1 MVGEK
6 YIEHFKKNFTLGY
19 PVMLSQLGHV
29 MVGVAD
35 SVMVGHLGA
44 EPLAAAA
51 LGNVIF
57 YLVMTFGLGISYA
70 ITPLVAAADGEGNT
84 TQGGK
89 VLRHGFAINVI
100 ASILI
105 VILVMV
111 GGRIL
116 FFLNQPEQVVI
127 QSIPYLYIITF
138 SIIPLM
144 IFQTYRQFAEGL
156 SLTRQAMF
164 ISLAANLLNVGLNYI
179 LIFGKFGFDPLG
191 LNGAGIA
198 TLISR
203 IVMAG
208 LMFAYVFYRPRF
220 IPFKA
225 EGFHFGSYS
234 KDLFRRM
241 LRIGIPAGFQFL
253 FEVSAFGFAAIMVGW
268 FGANALAAH
277 QIAINLASISY
288 MMATGLSAAAT
299 IRVGNQL
306 GRKDLPVMRTAGFTI
321 FFMTILFMS
330 MWAMIFI
337 FGRHFLPTL
346 YIDDT
351 EVIQIATS
359 LLVVAGFFQI
369 SDGVQVVGLGALRGM
384 ADVKIPTIITFMAYW
399 IFALPMGYI
408 LGFYLDLGV
417 VGIWIGLL
425 SGLSVAGILLFLR
438 FNHLTK
444 KMIGSQ
450 AATNRK
456 G

>member
-1 MVGEK
+1 
-6 YIEHFKKNFTLGY
+6 
-19 PVMLSQLGHV
+19 
-29 MVGVAD
+29 
-35 SVMVGHLGA
+35 
-44 EPLAAAA
+44 
-51 LGNVIF
+51 
-57 YLVMTFGLGISYA
+57 
-70 ITPLVAAADGEGNT
+70 
-84 TQGGK
+84 
-89 VLRHGFAINVI
+89 
-100 ASILI
+100 
-105 VILVMV
+105 
-111 GGRIL
+111 
-116 FFLNQPEQVVI
+116 
-127 QSIPYLYIITF
+127 
-138 SIIPLM
+138 
-144 IFQTYRQFAEGL
+144 
-156 SLTRQAMF
+156 
-164 ISLAANLLNVGLNYI
+164 
-179 LIFGKFGFDPLG
+179 
-191 LNGAGIA
+191 
-198 TLISR
+198 
-203 IVMAG
+203 MAG

-306 GRKDLPVMRTAGFTI
+306 GRKDIPVMRTAGFTI